1 MTTLDNLCYSACS
14 ERIGQAGHG
23 RGIHTI
29 RGRQIDSRDIS
40 TIQELID
47 GDASLGRTALSRLLC
62 EKWRWE

>member
-1 MTTLDNLCYSACS
+1 MAEASY
-14 ERIGQAGHG
+14 
-23 RGIHTI
+23 TI

-62 EKWRWE
+62 EKWRWEQSNGRPKDRAWGVKPKII